1 MQEANGG
8 YSFTFE
14 VDADKAGTT
23 VPIVLGKPDGTWYT
37 KKQLYLAVPGSKT
50 PEVTPIPEPT
60 ETPVPTA
67 TPTPSETPVPTATPT
82 PEPAKVENG
91 IYSGTAETGA
101 AMFKVVGVE
110 LTVKDGDMKAR
121 ITLSGVAYDYLYM
134 GTPEEAAAAD
144 KSAWI
149 AGVGT
154 VDYTTADG
162 ETKTGMQYDIPVA
175 ALDQALVVSSHSA
188 KRDKWYARTITI
200 ASSSLKKTADLPA
213 DETNKVA
220 DGIYS
225 AEATTNAAMFKVVG
239 VKLTAKN
246 GKMTAVITLSGSGY
260 DYLYMGTG
268 KDAAAES
275 GAWIASTGKVDYTL
289 DGETKTGM
297 QFEIPVEA
305 LDQERDGTRCLGIT
319 RTLTP
324 YLERL
329 HTNRGVDFV
338 HLGRQHALLLVQNG
352 HFHRANA
359 GCRHLHHTLV
369 LLLHLLLVLAAEH
382 AQVFLLHR
390 LLRPPLLSQEAVV
403 LHPRRALD
411 MQGRRHV
418 QLFVQRNDGS
428 YNHAVLLWNARR
440 G

>member
-23 VPIVLGKPDGTWYT
+23 VPIVLGKKDGTWYI
-37 KKQLYLAVPGSKT
+37 KQQLYLAVPGSKT

-134 GTPEEAAAAD
+134 GPPEEAAAAD

-305 LDQERDGTRCLGIT
+305 LDQEFAVAAHAVKSGKWYDRAIT
-319 RTLTP
+319 IASSSLKKTGDLPSDDNKGDTP
-324 YLERL
+324 KP
-329 HTNRGVDFV
+329 
-338 HLGRQHALLLVQNG
+338 
-352 HFHRANA
+352 
-359 GCRHLHHTLV
+359 TLV
-369 LLLHLLLVLAAEH
+369 PTKTPTVSPSETPVVKPTST
-382 AQVFLLHR
+382 QN
-390 LLRPPLLSQEAVV
+390 RP
-403 LHPRRALD
+403 
-411 MQGRRHV
+411 
-418 QLFVQRNDGS
+418 
-428 YNHAVLLWNARR
+428 
-440 G
+440 

>member
-1 MQEANGG
+1 MINKGDKLVLTLKTNNVSFDKLYLGKNDDLAKTPAIQGMQEANGG

-23 VPIVLGKPDGTWYT
+23 GSDRSWKERRNPGTPNSSFII
-37 KKQLYLAVPGSKT
+37 AVPGSKT

-260 DYLYMGTG
+260 DCLYMGTG

-305 LDQERDGTRCLGIT
+305 LDQELAVAAHAVKSGKWYDRAIT
-319 RTLTP
+319 IASSSLKKTGDLPSDDNKGDTP
-324 YLERL
+324 KP
-329 HTNRGVDFV
+329 
-338 HLGRQHALLLVQNG
+338 
-352 HFHRANA
+352 
-359 GCRHLHHTLV
+359 TLV
-369 LLLHLLLVLAAEH
+369 PHQHPNRYLHLRH
-382 AQVFLLHR
+382 GCKTDQ
-390 LLRPPLLSQEAVV
+390 
-403 LHPRRALD
+403 HPGSGTD
-411 MQGRRHV
+411 PETGRY
-418 QLFVQRNDGS
+418 QTGAGIQI
-428 YNHAVLLWNARR
+428 
-440 G
+440 

>member
-23 VPIVLGKPDGTWYT
+23 VPIVLGKKDGTWYT
-37 KKQLYLAVPGSKT
+37 KQQLYLAVPGSKT

-305 LDQERDGTRCLGIT
+305 LDQELAVAAHAVKSGNGTT
-319 RTLTP
+319 EP
-324 YLERL
+324 SRL
-329 HTNRGVDFV
+329 H
-338 HLGRQHALLLVQNG
+338 
-352 HFHRANA
+352 
-359 GCRHLHHTLV
+359 
-369 LLLHLLLVLAAEH
+369 
-382 AQVFLLHR
+382 
-390 LLRPPLLSQEAVV
+390 PPA
-403 LHPRRALD
+403 
-411 MQGRRHV
+411 
-418 QLFVQRNDGS
+418 
-428 YNHAVLLWNARR
+428 
-440 G
+440 

>member
-1 MQEANGG
+1 MINKGDKLVLTLKTNNVSFDKLYLGKNDDLAKTPAIQGMQEANGG

-23 VPIVLGKPDGTWYT
+23 VPIVLGKKDGTWYT
-37 KKQLYLAVPGSKT
+37 KQQLYLAVPGSKT

-200 ASSSLKKTADLPA
+200 ASSSLKKTADFPA
-213 DETNKVA
+213 DL
-220 DGIYS
+220 IR
-225 AEATTNAAMFKVVG
+225 
-239 VKLTAKN
+239 
-246 GKMTAVITLSGSGY
+246 
-260 DYLYMGTG
+260 
-268 KDAAAES
+268 
-275 GAWIASTGKVDYTL
+275 
-289 DGETKTGM
+289 KTM
-297 QFEIPVEA
+297 KTENWLNF
-305 LDQERDGTRCLGIT
+305 
-319 RTLTP
+319 
-324 YLERL
+324 
-329 HTNRGVDFV
+329 
-338 HLGRQHALLLVQNG
+338 
-352 HFHRANA
+352 
-359 GCRHLHHTLV
+359 
-369 LLLHLLLVLAAEH
+369 
-382 AQVFLLHR
+382 
-390 LLRPPLLSQEAVV
+390 
-403 LHPRRALD
+403 RR
-411 MQGRRHV
+411 
-418 QLFVQRNDGS
+418 
-428 YNHAVLLWNARR
+428 
-440 G
+440 